1 MDPTPS
7 DFETS
12 KWELFEE
19 LSHPFRVKI
28 INALHQ
34 SELTFGELKQLLDIK
49 SSGHLTFHL
58 TKLEGLVNRNTQGRY
73 MITEDGQEAVRLMHV
88 MNNVNKTQSMNREY
102 QSSVNKR
109 LQVIIMSLG
118 MKMNNRFVYVLMVI
132 AFAAGILKGIDP
144 YLSFYLEAYRAMSSF
159 EAGKVS
165 MFVNFIYYAINP
177 LILFTTS
184 FLVGRSLDVQAEL
197 RTTIISIYVGCF
209 LGSFIGWQ
217 LGTLIMAYT
226 SRLEIP
232 VLFNILAGTFEN
244 LRSAI
249 SMFFVSFS
257 AISIASIRK
266 YNAKPK
272 NEAS

>member
-1 MDPTPS
+1 M
-7 DFETS
+7 
-12 KWELFEE
+12 
-19 LSHPFRVKI
+19 KI
-28 INALHQ
+28 
-34 SELTFGELKQLLDIK
+34 
-49 SSGHLTFHL
+49 
-58 TKLEGLVNRNTQGRY
+58 
-73 MITEDGQEAVRLMHV
+73 
-88 MNNVNKTQSMNREY
+88 
-102 QSSVNKR
+102 
-109 LQVIIMSLG
+109 
-118 MKMNNRFVYVLMVI
+118 NNRLVYVLMVI
-132 AFAAGILKGIDP
+132 AFTAGILSSMKPWLMI
-144 YLSFYLEAYRAMSSF
+144 YLLMRGMLETDAR
-159 EAGKVS
+159 KVLF
-165 MFVNFIYYAINP
+165 FVNILASVINP
-177 LILFTTS
+177 LTLFIVS
-184 FLVGRSLDVQAEL
+184 FRLGNSLDVRAEL

-266 YNAKPK
+266 YHAKPK